1 VILKAVLDANVL
13 VSGIL
18 GGHRNTPPVQI
29 VDAWRK
35 GLFELSISAEIIA
48 EVQRALGKVY
58 FRNRL
63 SSEQIDRAVTLLRRR
78 SNLVRLNIHVEGV
91 VRGPDDDVIVSAALS
106 AEADY
111 LVSGDKAL
119 LELQSYGALRIVS
132 PRQFLDILNAE
143 A

>member
-1 VILKAVLDANVL
+1 MRRGAPA
-13 VSGIL
+13 SGDFLGLL
-18 GGHRNTPPVQI
+18 GGHRATPPVQI

-35 GLFELSISAEIIA
+35 GLFELAISAEIIA
-48 EVQRALGKVY
+48 EVQRALDKVY

-91 VRGPDDDVIVSAALS
+91 VRDPDDDVIVSTALS

-119 LELQSYGALRIVS
+119 LELQSYGAIRIVS